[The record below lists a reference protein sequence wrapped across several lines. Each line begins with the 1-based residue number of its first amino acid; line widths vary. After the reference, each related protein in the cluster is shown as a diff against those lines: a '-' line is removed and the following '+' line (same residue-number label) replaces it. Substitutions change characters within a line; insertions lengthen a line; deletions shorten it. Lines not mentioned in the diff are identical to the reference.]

1 MAANSD
7 TALQNQMIYSVFV
20 RNHTNEGTF
29 RALIPDLDRIRSLGT
44 DIIWLLAYAYPSN
57 RQDQS

>member
-44 DIIWLLAYAYPSN
+44 SGLCLSI
-57 RQDQS
+57 QSARSIVKEH

>member
-29 RALIPDLDRIRSLGT
+29 RALIPDLDRIR
-44 DIIWLLAYAYPSN
+44 LAYAYPSN